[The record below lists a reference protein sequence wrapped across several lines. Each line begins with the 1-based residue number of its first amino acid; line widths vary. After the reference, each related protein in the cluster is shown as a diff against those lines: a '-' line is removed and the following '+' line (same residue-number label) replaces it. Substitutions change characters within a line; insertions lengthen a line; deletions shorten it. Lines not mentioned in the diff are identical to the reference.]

1 MDEKLKF
8 IEEYRKAKNAATGS
22 EFDSNANVVDKNVAT
37 LQTEATKGDLIA
49 LNYRIEYEY
58 LKRRYGED
66 LANQFLID
74 EDTHVIYPHDSTS
87 IMPYCVSI
95 SLYPFLLK
103 GLRELGG
110 TSGAPNHANSFIG
123 GLINLIFLVAGQFAG
138 AVAVPETLP
147 YFDHFLRKDYGEDYI
162 SHLDEPVE
170 TLGDKTF
177 TLRHKIEDWFQQFVY
192 SINQPAGARNYQSPF
207 TNISYYDEYYFK
219 SIFKDFVFPDGD
231 EPCWETTKELQ
242 KMFMKWFNKEREK
255 EVLTFPVETVNLLT
269 DKDTREYKDKEM
281 ADFTAEMWSE
291 GHSFFLYQSDSADA
305 LSSCCFSK
313 DTKVL
318 ARSNNHGISKVY
330 YDTFEHLGKTNDG
343 PDRLQFEV
351 FHNGSWRKGKK
362 ISLPNRPMYKIVTA
376 NNKEIIV
383 SDNHL
388 NPTLRGDVHTDD
400 LTTDDYLLFN
410 MLPLYAVPEQDNH
423 LTYEQGFAIGAFL
436 GDGSFGSRVE
446 LADGS
451 KQIYEVNYSQNVNKY
466 AKLVDCVN
474 KANEQLGG
482 SSSCFV
488 SKVKNNVYP
497 VRISSKSL
505 VGFIQK
511 WTNWKEGTNASN
523 KELNLDCLLQSLD
536 FRRGILDGWYNTD
549 GGNSNR
555 CYTISEKLAYTMEAL
570 ITSLGMNSIINV
582 YDRRGEDAYI
592 RGEKINHNHPVYC
605 VRWYDAKG
613 KRSMEDVYKVVNN
626 SVYFKIK
633 SIEPV
638 EYDGDIYCFEMAD
651 ASEPYFTL
659 PNGLI
664 THNCRLRNAIEQNVF
679 SYTLGAGG
687 IETGSKKVITINI
700 NHVVQDWYN
709 NAKDKMTL
717 KEYITPIVER
727 VHKYLNAWNDY
738 LWDNFNADLLT
749 VYKGGFIDLDKQY
762 LTVGFNGFI
771 EGAEFLSTH
780 EGTEYF
786 GLTTKPDDEKYKQYA
801 KDLLVT
807 IKELDKRD
815 RTEHEMYNC
824 EMVPAESAGSKL
836 YNWDKKNGY
845 WVPDCRNLYNSY
857 FYPVEDS
864 SYDPVTKMYSQGK
877 DFTGCLDGG
886 SAYHCNLDSHLSK
899 AQYRKM
905 MDIAV
910 KAGCNYFTFNI
921 PETICN
927 ECGHIDKRF
936 LHECPKCGS
945 KNVDF
950 AVRIIGYLKRVSN
963 FSEVRQAEAKKRYFA
978 HI

>member
-1 MDEKLKF
+1 MKKTTIFNKKVDEKLKF

-58 LKRRYGED
+58 LKRRYGDD

-305 LSSCCFSK
+305 LSSCC
-313 DTKVL
+313 
-318 ARSNNHGISKVY
+318 
-330 YDTFEHLGKTNDG
+330 
-343 PDRLQFEV
+343 
-351 FHNGSWRKGKK
+351 
-362 ISLPNRPMYKIVTA
+362 
-376 NNKEIIV
+376 
-383 SDNHL
+383 
-388 NPTLRGDVHTDD
+388 
-400 LTTDDYLLFN
+400 
-410 MLPLYAVPEQDNH
+410 
-423 LTYEQGFAIGAFL
+423 
-436 GDGSFGSRVE
+436 
-446 LADGS
+446 
-451 KQIYEVNYSQNVNKY
+451 
-466 AKLVDCVN
+466 
-474 KANEQLGG
+474 
-482 SSSCFV
+482 
-488 SKVKNNVYP
+488 
-497 VRISSKSL
+497 
-505 VGFIQK
+505 
-511 WTNWKEGTNASN
+511 
-523 KELNLDCLLQSLD
+523 
-536 FRRGILDGWYNTD
+536 
-549 GGNSNR
+549 
-555 CYTISEKLAYTMEAL
+555 
-570 ITSLGMNSIINV
+570 
-582 YDRRGEDAYI
+582 
-592 RGEKINHNHPVYC
+592 
-605 VRWYDAKG
+605 
-613 KRSMEDVYKVVNN
+613 
-626 SVYFKIK
+626 
-633 SIEPV
+633 
-638 EYDGDIYCFEMAD
+638 
-651 ASEPYFTL
+651 
-659 PNGLI
+659 
-664 THNCRLRNAIEQNVF
+664 RLRNAIEQNVF

-749 VYKGGFIDLDKQY
+749 VYKAGFIDLDKQY

-807 IKELDKRD
+807 IKELDKKD

-864 SYDPVTKMYSQGK
+864 AYDPITKMYSQGK

-950 AVRIIGYLKRVSN
+950 ATRVIGYLKRVSN
-963 FSEVRQAEAKKRYFA
+963 FSEIRQAEAKKRYFA